1 MINIILYQP
10 EISPN
15 TANIIRT
22 CFAGKAK
29 LHIIKPIAFDLHPHW
44 LKRKAA
50 GHFLSEI
57 QHEIH
62 ESYDK
67 FIEKYPDKNVFYI
80 TRYGLHNYAEI
91 KYNKILKKEKEIWVM
106 FGTESTG
113 IPKKIMQDKI
123 ANCLRIPMN
132 AQCRSLNLANSVA
145 IVLYEILRQ
154 NNFEDLSVYEVQKGK
169 DFILKKD

>member
-1 MINIILYQP
+1 M
-10 EISPN
+10 
-15 TANIIRT
+15 
-22 CFAGKAK
+22 F
-29 LHIIKPIAFDLHPHW
+29 
-44 LKRKAA
+44 
-50 GHFLSEI
+50 
-57 QHEIH
+57 
-62 ESYDK
+62 
-67 FIEKYPDKNVFYI
+67 FYI

-91 KYNKILKKEKEIWVM
+91 NYNKILKKEKEIWVM

-113 IPKKIMQDKI
+113 IPKRIMQDKI

>member
-10 EISPN
+10 EINAN

-22 CFAGKAK
+22 CFAAKAK

-57 QHEIH
+57 QHEVH
-62 ESYDK
+62 QSYDD
-67 FIEKYPDKNVFYI
+67 FIKKYPSKNIFYI
-80 TRYGLHNYAEI
+80 TRYGLKNYIDI
-91 KYNKILKKEKEIWVM
+91 KYDELAQKEGEIWVM

-113 IPKKIMQDKI
+113 IPKTIMQTNID
-123 ANCLRIPMN
+123 NCLRIPMN
-132 AQCRSLNLANSVA
+132 PNCRSLNLANSVA

-154 NNFEDLSVYEVQKGK
+154 TNFNDLSIYEVQKGK
-169 DFILKKD
+169 DFILKKE

>member
-1 MINIILYQP
+1 
-10 EISPN
+10 
-15 TANIIRT
+15 
-22 CFAGKAK
+22 
-29 LHIIKPIAFDLHPHW
+29 
-44 LKRKAA
+44 
-50 GHFLSEI
+50 
-57 QHEIH
+57 
-62 ESYDK
+62 
-67 FIEKYPDKNVFYI
+67 
-80 TRYGLHNYAEI
+80 
-91 KYNKILKKEKEIWVM
+91 M

>member
-67 FIEKYPDKNVFYI
+67 FLEKYSDKNVFYI

-91 KYNKILKKEKEIWVM
+91 NYNKILKKEKEIWVM

-113 IPKKIMQDKI
+113 IPKRIMQDKI
-123 ANCLRIPMN
+123 TNCLRIPMN

>member
-15 TANIIRT
+15 TSNIIRT
-22 CFAGKAK
+22 CLASQAK

-44 LKRKAA
+44 MKRKAA

-62 ESYDK
+62 SSYEAFDK
-67 FIEKYPDKNVFYI
+67 KYGHNKIYYI
-80 TRYGLHNYAEI
+80 TRYGLNNYADI
-91 KYNKILKKEKEIWVM
+91 DFKKELETSGDIWIM

-113 IPKKIMQDKI
+113 IPKRIMQKSI
-123 ANCLRIPMN
+123 ETCLRIPMYEK
-132 AQCRSLNLANSVA
+132 CRSLNLANTVA
-145 IVLYEILRQ
+145 IVSYEILRQ
-154 NNFEDLSVYEVQKGK
+154 IDFQDLSKFEVQKGK